1 MAAES
6 ELWVE
11 KHRPKSLDEVIGHDS
26 LVERLK
32 TWTADETMPN
42 LLLAGPQGTGKTAL
56 LTAFARERYG
66 EDGWRN
72 NVLEL
77 NASDER
83 GIDTVREKIK
93 QFARQGTALG
103 SSKFKI
109 VFLDE
114 VDQMTGTAQP
124 ALRRIMEDFS
134 DKTRFVLSCN
144 YLNKIIDPL
153 QSRCV
158 VERIPR
164 LSDAQVRQMLERILS
179 KEKIDYDVDAMLKIV
194 ESVDGDGRRAVNTL
208 QAACID
214 GELDRSAV
222 SDLVSVVDREE
233 IREIVDNAT
242 SGEYES
248 AMKAIDNLIKDGVNP
263 QQLTDA
269 FLAEI
274 KDRNFP
280 GPMKAKMI
288 DKVGE
293 CDWRLLNGANPNIH
307 FHKMI
312 ADIHIARHL
321 DYGNYTQEKWQDDG

>member
-1 MAAES
+1 MGAES

-11 KHRPKSLDEVIGHDS
+11 KHRPNSLDDIIGHES
-26 LVERLK
+26 LVNRMK
-32 TWTADETMPN
+32 QWVDDETMPN
-42 LLLAGPQGTGKTAL
+42 VLLAGPQGTGKTAV
-56 LTAFARERYG
+56 LTAYARERYG

-93 QFARQGTALG
+93 RFARQSTALG
-103 SSKFKI
+103 SDKFKI

-114 VDQMTGTAQP
+114 VDQMTSAAQP
-124 ALRRIMEDFS
+124 ALRRVMEDFS

-144 YLNKIIDPL
+144 YLNQIIDPL

-158 VERIPR
+158 VERVPK
-164 LSDAQVRQMLERILS
+164 LTDDQVRDMLERILA
-179 KEKIDYDVDAMLKIV
+179 KEGIDYEVDALLKIV

-208 QAACID
+208 QAACAD
-214 GELDRSAV
+214 GELDRSSV
-222 SDLVSVVDREE
+222 SDLVS
-233 IREIVDNAT
+233 IVDSDIIRDIVDDAT

-248 AMKAIDNLIKDGVNP
+248 AMKSIDNLLKDGVNP
-263 QQLTDA
+263 QKLTDA
-269 FLAEI
+269 FLDEI
-274 KDRNFP
+274 KGRDFP
-280 GPMKAKMI
+280 APVKVKMI

-293 CDWRLLNGANPNIH
+293 CDWRILNGANPNIH
-307 FHKMI
+307 FHKLV

-321 DYGNYTQEKWQDDG
+321 NFDNYEQEAWNDDG